1 MNLFKKTYTFA
12 WWQVGIFKLAL
23 LSIGAAAGAYWPDF
37 FAANLTALIVIAVVA
52 TPYTMYVALKSPN
65 LGSRRGA

>member
-1 MNLFKKTYTFA
+1 MNLFGTYTFT

-37 FAANLTALIVIAVVA
+37 FATNLLALIVVAVVA
-52 TPYTMYVALKSPN
+52 SAYTMYVGLRNRPV
-65 LGSRRGA
+65 